1 MQREV
6 NIVHNAA
13 SVPQTWQ
20 VEDLN
25 SDGDGG
31 IDVAVFSGPY
41 AESRAR
47 RYADRLQSHTD

>member
-41 AESRAR
+41 AEARAR